1 MKKLRMAVIV
11 MLCLVMF
18 AGNTLSAPAAETESE
33 TTSKTEY
40 PSPDDL
46 SKEEKELLPYY
57 NNGWR
62 LIYSN
67 YVSHAYT
74 LYYLGK
80 KIKSINFELNGKAR
94 YLPNKSYTVTDNRQ
108 LFALCENYDSESN
121 SNYNCMVRYDLNTDE
136 CKELNSITYL
146 KNVSN
151 IGDYFGVVSQGNN
164 VYIIFEKYVSSTN
177 NYTLNVLK
185 YDEKEDTFKNVS
197 TITNVPSKMPW
208 LVYNTENKMWTSRA
222 YTREKAIGG
231 SIEYFFIDF
240 DLENGKYI
248 VRDDYDF
255 EDYDL
260 GKDTKFALYMSQKG
274 VRYYWSG
281 FSVLNDKTGNYDKYS
296 KLVKYDISTKKETE
310 FLTVD
315 GNTTRGGFEAVTH
328 KGIILDYGSYYQ
340 IFNEIKG
347 DYRKE
352 VYASY
357 YEQGVDL
364 WNHYDS
370 DAKPLYPAESP
381 EVTKVNSTY
390 TDRITINWQAVN
402 GATGYNVYV
411 NNKKVNTDAITDNK
425 FTITGLKEGNAYEI
439 YMTSISEA
447 GESEKSVVTKV
458 TTGSVLLGD
467 INNDKKVNIIDAMQ
481 VFHYVSG
488 RNKTVNVNTTNSDIN
503 GDGKVNVI
511 DAMKIFHYASGRNSE
526 Y

>member
-18 AGNTLSAPAAETESE
+18 AGNTLYAPAAETESE

-40 PSPDDL
+40 PSTDDL
-46 SKEEKELLPYY
+46 SEEEKELLPYY
-57 NNGWR
+57 NNGWT
-62 LIYSN
+62 ICEHGSAKYK
-67 YVSHAYT
+67 

-80 KIKSINFELNGKAR
+80 EIKDISFELNGVAR
-94 YLPNKSYTVTDNRQ
+94 YRGSSYTVTDNCQ
-108 LFALCENYDSESN
+108 LFTSCTNYDSADTSY
-121 SNYNCMVRYDLNTDE
+121 SCIVRYDLNTDE

-146 KNVSN
+146 KNTSD
-151 IGDYFGVVSQGNN
+151 IGDYSMMVSQGNN
-164 VYIIFEKYVSSTN
+164 VYIIFKKYVSSN
-177 NYTLNVLK
+177 NYTFNVLK
-185 YDEKEDTFKNVS
+185 YDEKEDTFKDVS
-197 TITNVPSKMPW
+197 TITNVPSQMSW
-208 LVYNTENKMWTSRA
+208 LVYNTENKMWTSTG
-222 YTREKAIGG
+222 YRENNGV
-231 SIEYFFIDF
+231 SETVFIDF
-240 DLENGKYI
+240 DLENGKYVI
-248 VRDDYDF
+248 RDDYDF
-255 EDYDL
+255 KAGDL

-274 VRYYWSG
+274 IRYYWG
-281 FSVLNDKTGNYDKYS
+281 IFSVLNDKTGKYDKYY
-296 KLVKYDISTKKETE
+296 KLVKCDILTEKETE
-310 FLTVD
+310 ILV
-315 GNTTRGGFEAVTH
+315 NTSTLGSFYALTH
-328 KGIILDYGSYYQ
+328 KGIILKKNDIPYYHYY
-340 IFNEIKG
+340 IVNDSKE
-347 DYRKE
+347 DYRE
-352 VYASY
+352 LLILSAFSN
-357 YEQGVDL
+357 DL
-364 WNHYDS
+364 WNYYATRN
-370 DAKPLYPAESP
+370 AKPLYPAESP

-458 TTGSVLLGD
+458 TTGSILLGD